1 MKKLIT
7 SRDHASHPIGMAV
20 GYGQNVLGKQK
31 THMAL
36 LEKVNEVNW
45 ESLKHAYG
53 SAKDIP
59 DDLRNLASQD
69 EKIRGKALYNLYGNI
84 FHQGTRYEA
93 TPYAIPFLYELIHT
107 EAVRDKHK
115 IVALLINLALGYEEE
130 YLPEGI
136 DVEKFKKGLLESEAQ
151 MTQDQKA
158 NCEKYGYS
166 ASAIINCYDYVKE
179 GIPIL
184 LQYLENQ
191 DNNLRKSVIYAISW
205 FPELAESS
213 IAKITDQLPNLEEE
227 KEIANAILAIGLLA
241 RRSSNESDISG
252 LRKYLNAASQLVRI
266 CTAIALAK
274 HPIEKKILEALID
287 GLISSEALSEVE
299 GIHFNEGRIS
309 GYASL
314 TLSKFGQFEKNK
326 IIPVLCKV
334 LETVNSYQALDI
346 THAMLSIINS
356 DRSKPIK
363 DERLEDLTLLEVEA
377 LTSIYEH
384 GGWTLAKGGFVNYF
398 QLLRS
403 AGIPDSKEELGKYL
417 TKI

>member
-1 MKKLIT
+1 
-7 SRDHASHPIGMAV
+7 
-20 GYGQNVLGKQK
+20 
-31 THMAL
+31 MAL
-36 LEKVNEVNW
+36 LEKINEVNW

-59 DDLRNLASQD
+59 NDLRNLASQD
-69 EKIRGKALYNLYGNI
+69 EQIRGKALYNLYGNI

-93 TPYAIPFLYELIHT
+93 TPYAIPFLYELVQT

-151 MTQDQKA
+151 MTPDQKA

-166 ASAIINCYDYVKE
+166 ASVLINCYEYVKE
-179 GIPIL
+179 GIPIF
-184 LQYLENQ
+184 LQYLENE
-191 DNNLRKSVIYAISW
+191 DNNLRKCVIYAISW
-205 FPELAESS
+205 FPELAEAS
-213 IAKITDQLPNLEEE
+213 IVKITDQLPKLEEE

-241 RRSSNESDISG
+241 RQSSKESDISG
-252 LRKYLNAASQLVRI
+252 LIKYLSADSQLVRI

-287 GLISSEALSEVE
+287 GLIASDDLNQVE
-299 GIHFNEGRIS
+299 GIRFNLGRIS

-314 TLSKFGQFEKNK
+314 TLSRFGRFEKDK

-334 LETVNSYQALDI
+334 LKTVNSYQALDI

-356 DRSKPIK
+356 DRSIPIK

-377 LTSIYEH
+377 LTAIYEH

-403 AGIPDSKEELGKYL
+403 AGIPDSKKELGIYL
-417 TKI
+417 SKI

>member
-1 MKKLIT
+1 MASK
-7 SRDHASHPIGMAV
+7 RRYVVHATVS
-20 GYGQNVLGKQK
+20 GKQK

-59 DDLRNLASQD
+59 NDLWNLASPD

-93 TPYAIPFLYELIHT
+93 TPYAIPFLYELIQA
-107 EAVRDKHK
+107 EAIKDKHK

-130 YLPEGI
+130 YLPEGV
-136 DVEKFKKGLLESEAQ
+136 DVEKFKKELLESKAQ
-151 MTQDQKA
+151 MTPEQKA
-158 NCEKYGYS
+158 NCERYGYS
-166 ASAIINCYDYVKE
+166 ASALINCYEYVKR

-184 LQYLENQ
+184 LQYLKNE
-191 DNNLRKSVIYAISW
+191 DKNLRKSVIYAISW

-227 KEIANAILAIGLLA
+227 KEIANAILSIGLLA
-241 RRSSNESDISG
+241 RRSSKESNLSR
-252 LRKYLNAASQLVRI
+252 LRKYLSADSQLVRI

-287 GLISSEALSEVE
+287 GLIASDDLDQVE
-299 GIHFNEGRIS
+299 EIRFNEGRIS

-314 TLSKFGQFEKNK
+314 TLSRFGQFEKDK

-334 LETVNSYQALDI
+334 LKTVNAYQTLDI

-356 DRSKPIK
+356 DRSIPIK

-377 LTSIYEH
+377 LTAIYEH
-384 GGWTLAKGGFVNYF
+384 GGWTLAKGEFVNYF

-403 AGIPDSKEELGKYL
+403 AGIPDSKEELGRYL
-417 TKI
+417 AKI